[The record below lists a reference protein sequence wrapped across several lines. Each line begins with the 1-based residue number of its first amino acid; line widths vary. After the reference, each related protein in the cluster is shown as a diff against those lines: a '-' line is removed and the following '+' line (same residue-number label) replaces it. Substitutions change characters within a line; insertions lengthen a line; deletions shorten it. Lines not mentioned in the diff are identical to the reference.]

1 MVKSNFKE
9 EDLHRRYENSP
20 AFMTKATNGIKKKIG
35 GRNAWCEVENTLGYE
50 EGICEIIK

>member
-35 GRNAWCEVENTLGYE
+35 GRNAWREVENALGYE
-50 EGICEIIK
+50 EGVCEIIK